1 MEMTQVATMTNT
13 VVQEVL
19 GDSVVVAEDLSNIVD
34 VGNEIFNANAF
45 DAYVKTLINHI
56 GKVIFVNRPYSG
68 SAPSVLMDGWEYG
81 SILEKI
87 SSEMP
92 TAVENQSWNLV
103 DGQSYD
109 PFVFNQP
116 KASAKFFN
124 KRTTFEID
132 RSITERQV
140 KQSFSNAQQ
149 LNAFISMLLNET
161 EKALTVRTDALIMR
175 TINNMILE
183 TVLDSYTAYTA
194 TDLAATSTVK
204 AVNLLYLYNQRFGTT
219 LTAANAMTTP
229 EFIRFA
235 AFQISL
241 YSDRLTRMSTL
252 FNVGGRQ
259 RFTPADLQHIVYLSE
274 FVRAA
279 DVYLQSDTFH
289 DQYTR
294 IKNGETVPFW
304 QGSGTD
310 YGFTS
315 TGTIVG
321 IPASQGGEENPTT
334 ITVPGVLAVIF
345 DRDALGVA
353 NFDRRVTTQY
363 NAKAEFTNYFYKQ
376 DCGYFNDSNENFVMF
391 FVAQGGECPIPV
403 VRNGALN
410 EC

>member
-1 MEMTQVATMTNT
+1 MEMKQVAEFTNGVVKEVLGEET
-13 VVQEVL
+13 VVQE
-19 GDSVVVAEDLSNIVD
+19 DLSNVVD
-34 VGNEIFNANAF
+34 IGTEVFNANAF

-56 GKVIFVNRPYSG
+56 GKVIFVNRPYAG
-68 SAPSVLMDGWEYG
+68 SAPSVMMDGWEYG
-81 SILEKI
+81 SVLEKI

-109 PFVFNQP
+109 PHVFNQP

-161 EKALTVRTDALIMR
+161 EKALTVRMDSLIMR

-183 TVLDSYTAYTA
+183 TVLDSYPATTPGTAP
-194 TDLAATSTVK
+194 DLTGGSSVK
-204 AVNLLYLYNQRFGTT
+204 AINLLHLYNQRFGKT
-219 LTAANAMTTP
+219 LTANEAMTEP
-229 EFIRFA
+229 AFIRFA
-235 AFQISL
+235 AFQIGL
-241 YSDRLTRMSTL
+241 YSDRLTRISTL
-252 FNVGGRQ
+252 FNAGGMQ
-259 RFTPADLQHIVYLSE
+259 RFTPKELQHIVYLSE

-289 DQYTR
+289 DNFTR
-294 IKNGETVPFW
+294 IQQGESVPYW

-310 YGFTS
+310 YLLAS
-315 TGTIVG
+315 TGQING
-321 IPASQGGEENPTT
+321 IPVSEEGKETPTP
-334 ITVPGVLAVIF
+334 VVVKNVLAVIF

-376 DCGYFNDSNENFVMF
+376 DAGYFNDLNENFVVF
-391 FVAQGGECPIPV
+391 FAE
-403 VRNGALN
+403 
-410 EC
+410 

>member
-1 MEMTQVATMTNT
+1 MEMKQVAKFTND
-13 VVQEVL
+13 VVNEVL
-19 GDSVVVAEDLSNIVD
+19 GEGAVVQEDLSNVVD
-34 VGNEIFNANAF
+34 IGTEVFNANAF

-56 GKVIFVNRPYSG
+56 GKVIFVNRPYAG

-81 SILEKI
+81 SVLEKI

-92 TAVENQSWNLV
+92 IAVENPSWNLV
-103 DGQSYD
+103 NGQSYN
-109 PFVFNQP
+109 PHVFSQP
-116 KASAKFFN
+116 KANAKFFN

-161 EKALTVRTDALIMR
+161 EKALTVRMDSLIMR

-183 TVLDSYTAYTA
+183 TVLDSYPATTAGTA
-194 TDLAATSTVK
+194 PNLTGGSTVK
-204 AVNLLYLYNQRFGTT
+204 AINLLYLYNQRFAKT
-219 LTAANAMTTP
+219 LTADEAMTEP
-229 EFIRFA
+229 AFIRFA
-235 AFQISL
+235 AFQIGL
-241 YSDRLTRMSTL
+241 YSDRMTRISTL
-252 FNVGGRQ
+252 FNAGGMQ
-259 RFTPADLQHIVYLSE
+259 RFTPKELQHIVYLSE

-289 DQYTR
+289 DNFTR
-294 IKNGETVPFW
+294 IQQGESVPYW

-310 YGFTS
+310 YLLAS
-315 TGTIVG
+315 TGQISG
-321 IPASQGGEENPTT
+321 IPVSEEGKDMPTP
-334 ITVPGVLAVIF
+334 VVVKNVLAVIF

-376 DCGYFNDSNENFVMF
+376 DAGYFNDLNENFVVF
-391 FVAQGGECPIPV
+391 FAE
-403 VRNGALN
+403 
-410 EC
+410 